1 MDLAFIANNAPLLME
16 GAAMTV
22 ALAIS
27 ALLGAT
33 IGGGVVASLRMSRFR
48 PLRYVGTGFVE
59 LMRNTPILVQ
69 IFVLY
74 FGLPTLDV
82 HMTAFTP
89 AVLAMSLQ
97 NSAYIG
103 EIYRAGL
110 ESIHPRQ
117 REAALALGM
126 MPGMALRVIL
136 LPQALRCV
144 LPPLG
149 NQFIIII
156 IIIIK
161 DTSVASTIAIAE
173 LTQASKLL
181 LDRSA
186 APYETFAT
194 VALIYLAIS
203 AFVAGVLK
211 LAEWRYPVRVS

>member
-1 MDLAFIANNAPLLME
+1 MDFGFILNNAPLLME

-22 ALAIS
+22 ALAIG

-33 IGGGVVASLRMSRFR
+33 IGGGVVAGLRMSRYA

-59 LMRNTPILVQ
+59 IMRNTPILVQ

-74 FGLPTLDV
+74 FGLPTLGV
-82 HMTAFTP
+82 HMSAFTS

-136 LPQALRCV
+136 LPQALRRV

-149 NQFIIII
+149 NQF

-161 DTSVASTIAIAE
+161 DTSVASTIAVAE

-203 AFVAGVLK
+203 AGVAGVLK

>member
-1 MDLAFIANNAPLLME
+1 MDFAFIRTNAPFLLE

-22 ALAIS
+22 ALAGL

-33 IGGGVVASLRMSRFR
+33 LGGVLVAGLTTSRLT
-48 PLRYVGTGFVE
+48 PLRWVGNAFVE

-69 IFVLY
+69 VFVLY
-74 FGLPTLDV
+74 FGMPAVGLRLS
-82 HMTAFTP
+82 AFAS
-89 AVLAMSLQ
+89 AVLALSLQ

-110 ESIHPRQ
+110 ESVHPRQ

-126 MPGMALRVIL
+126 LPRTALWAIVA
-136 LPQALRCV
+136 PQALRRI

-149 NQFIIII
+149 NQLIIIV
-156 IIIIK
+156 K
-161 DTSVASTIAIAE
+161 DTSVASTIAVAE
-173 LTQASKLL
+173 LTQAGKLL

-194 VALIYLAIS
+194 VALFYLAMS
-203 AFVAGVLK
+203 ATVAGVLK
-211 LAEWRYPVRVS
+211 LVALRYPVRV

>member
-1 MDLAFIANNAPLLME
+1 MDLAFVTNNAPLLME

-22 ALAIS
+22 ALAIA

-33 IGGGVVASLRMSRFR
+33 AGGGVVAALRMSRLA
-48 PLRYVGTGFVE
+48 PLRWVGAGFVE
-59 LMRNTPILVQ
+59 VMRNTPILVQ

-74 FGLPTLDV
+74 FGLPTLGI
-82 HMTAFTP
+82 HMTAFAS

-126 MPGMALRVIL
+126 MPGMALRFIL
-136 LPQALRCV
+136 LPQALRRV

-149 NQFIIII
+149 NQFIIIV
-156 IIIIK
+156 K
-161 DTSVASTIAIAE
+161 DTSVASTIAVAE
-173 LTQASKLL
+173 LTQAGKLL

-203 AFVAGVLK
+203 ALVAGLLK
-211 LAEWRYPVRVS
+211 LAEWRYPARVSQ

>member
-1 MDLAFIANNAPLLME
+1 
-16 GAAMTV
+16 MTV
-22 ALAIS
+22 ALAIA

-33 IGGGVVASLRMSRFR
+33 AGGGVVAALRMSRLA
-48 PLRYVGTGFVE
+48 PLRWVSTGFVE
-59 LMRNTPILVQ
+59 VMRNTPILVQ

-74 FGLPTLDV
+74 FGLPTLGV
-82 HMTAFTP
+82 HMTAFAS

-126 MPGMALRVIL
+126 MPGTALRVIL
-136 LPQALRCV
+136 LPQALRRV

-149 NQFIIII
+149 NQFIIIV
-156 IIIIK
+156 K
-161 DTSVASTIAIAE
+161 DTSVASTIAVAE
-173 LTQASKLL
+173 LTQAGKLL

-203 AFVAGVLK
+203 ALVAGLLK
-211 LAEWRYPVRVS
+211 LAEWRYPVRVSQ

>member
-1 MDLAFIANNAPLLME
+1 MNLAFILNNASLLME

-22 ALAIS
+22 ALAIG

-33 IGGGVVASLRMSRFR
+33 LGGGVVAYLRMSRHA

-59 LMRNTPILVQ
+59 IMRNTPILVQ

-74 FGLPTLDV
+74 FGLPTLGV
-82 HMTAFTP
+82 HMSAFTS

-110 ESIHPRQ
+110 VSIHPRQ

-126 MPGMALRVIL
+126 MPAMALRVIL
-136 LPQALRCV
+136 LPQALRRV

-149 NQFIIII
+149 NQF

-161 DTSVASTIAIAE
+161 DTSVASTIAVAE

-186 APYETFAT
+186 APYETFLT

-203 AFVAGVLK
+203 AGVAGVLK
-211 LAEWRYPVRVS
+211 LAEWRYPVRAS

>member
-1 MDLAFIANNAPLLME
+1 MDFGFILNNAPLLME

-22 ALAIS
+22 ALAIG

-33 IGGGVVASLRMSRFR
+33 IGGGVVAGLRMSRHA
-48 PLRYVGTGFVE
+48 PLRCVGAGFVE
-59 LMRNTPILVQ
+59 IMRNTPILVQ

-74 FGLPTLDV
+74 FGLPTLGV
-82 HMTAFTP
+82 HMSAFTS

-136 LPQALRCV
+136 LPQALRRV

-149 NQFIIII
+149 NQF

-161 DTSVASTIAIAE
+161 DTSVASTIAVAE

-203 AFVAGVLK
+203 AGVAGVLK

>member
-1 MDLAFIANNAPLLME
+1 MNLAFILNNAPLLME

-22 ALAIS
+22 ALAIG

-33 IGGGVVASLRMSRFR
+33 LGGGVVAFLRMSRYA
-48 PLRYVGTGFVE
+48 PLRHVGTGFVE
-59 LMRNTPILVQ
+59 IMRNTPILVQ

-74 FGLPTLDV
+74 FGLPTLGV
-82 HMTAFTP
+82 HMSAFTS

-126 MPGMALRVIL
+126 MPGLALRVIL
-136 LPQALRCV
+136 LPQALRRV

-149 NQFIIII
+149 NQLIIIV
-156 IIIIK
+156 K
-161 DTSVASTIAIAE
+161 DTSVASTIAVAE

-203 AFVAGVLK
+203 AGVAGLLK
-211 LAEWRYPVRVS
+211 LAEWRYPMRVS

>member
-1 MDLAFIANNAPLLME
+1 MDFAFILNNAPLLME

-22 ALAIS
+22 ALAIG

-33 IGGGVVASLRMSRFR
+33 LGGGVAAFLRMSRYA

-59 LMRNTPILVQ
+59 IMRNTPILVQ

-74 FGLPTLDV
+74 FGLPTLGV
-82 HMTAFTP
+82 QMSAFTS

-110 ESIHPRQ
+110 DSIHPRQ

-136 LPQALRCV
+136 LPQALRRV

-149 NQFIIII
+149 NQF

-161 DTSVASTIAIAE
+161 DTSVASTIAVAE

-203 AFVAGVLK
+203 AGVAGVLK
-211 LAEWRYPVRVS
+211 LAEWRYPARVS

>member
-1 MDLAFIANNAPLLME
+1 MDLAFIKHNAPLLME
-16 GAAMTV
+16 GATMTV
-22 ALAIS
+22 ALAIG

-33 IGGGVVASLRMSRFR
+33 AGGGVVAGLRMSRLA
-48 PLRYVGTGFVE
+48 PLRWVGTGFVE
-59 LMRNTPILVQ
+59 VMRNTPILVQ

-74 FGLPTLDV
+74 FGLPTLGI
-82 HMTAFTP
+82 HMTAFTS

-136 LPQALRCV
+136 LPQALRRV

-149 NQFIIII
+149 NQF

-161 DTSVASTIAIAE
+161 DTSVASTIAVAE
-173 LTQASKLL
+173 LTQAGKLL

-203 AFVAGVLK
+203 ATVAGLLK
-211 LAEWRYPVRVS
+211 LAEWRFPVRASQ

>member
-1 MDLAFIANNAPLLME
+1 MDLAFIKNNAPLLME
-16 GAAMTV
+16 GAAMTA
-22 ALAIS
+22 ALAIG
-27 ALLGAT
+27 ALIGAT
-33 IGGGVVASLRMSRFR
+33 AGGAVVAGLRMSRFA
-48 PLRYVGTGFVE
+48 PLRWFGTAFVE
-59 LMRNTPILVQ
+59 AMRNTPILVQ

-74 FGLPTLDV
+74 FGLPTLGV
-82 HMTAFTP
+82 HMTAFAS

-136 LPQALRCV
+136 LPQALRRV

-149 NQFIIII
+149 NQF

-161 DTSVASTIAIAE
+161 DTSVASTIAVAE
-173 LTQASKLL
+173 LTQAGKLL

-203 AFVAGVLK
+203 ATVAGLLK
-211 LAEWRYPVRVS
+211 LAEWRYPVRASQ